1 MTSNT
6 DALLSLRQQSQP
18 LMMWVE
24 FRDFCSHI
32 IEIASTQSRSF
43 PLWMAHRLV
52 SIIFP
57 SLAVLSVALFFF
69 FFVCFSDLRSFSST
83 GHQVFS
89 PRLSL
94 SSLTWFLSFV
104 PTEKSFYPHNILLG
118 CLRLRLFSVPTDGH
132 WVLRPVGH
140 AGRQRT
146 PNIQQMAGAQLN
158 LPMSPLLAKHKS
170 PEPGEPPIHH
180 LTVTSIHQNPLFML
194 FKMKTAFLIRRK
206 TSTMVLQRRSTKIG
220 SLTKFEKKKL

>member
-104 PTEKSFYPHNILLG
+104 PTEKSLFFILTTS
-118 CLRLRLFSVPTDGH
+118 FSAVF
-132 WVLRPVGH
+132 VFASSL
-140 AGRQRT
+140 
-146 PNIQQMAGAQLN
+146 
-158 LPMSPLLAKHKS
+158 SPLMDTGCWGQWDMQEDK
-170 PEPGEPPIHH
+170 EP
-180 LTVTSIHQNPLFML
+180 LTFSRWLGLSLICLCHPCWQN
-194 FKMKTAFLIRRK
+194 
-206 TSTMVLQRRSTKIG
+206 TKAQSQG
-220 SLTKFEKKKL
+220 SLQFTISLWPPSIKILSLCFLKWKPPF

>member
-69 FFVCFSDLRSFSST
+69 FLSVFLTFGPFQALVTRSFLLGFHCHLSLDSFPSFLRRKVCFLSSQ
-83 GHQVFS
+83 HPS
-89 PRLSL
+89 RLS
-94 SSLTWFLSFV
+94 SS
-104 PTEKSFYPHNILLG
+104 
-118 CLRLRLFSVPTDGH
+118 
-132 WVLRPVGH
+132 
-140 AGRQRT
+140 
-146 PNIQQMAGAQLN
+146 
-158 LPMSPLLAKHKS
+158 SPLLCPHWWTLGVEAS
-170 PEPGEPPIHH
+170 G
-180 LTVTSIHQNPLFML
+180 TC
-194 FKMKTAFLIRRK
+194 RK
-206 TSTMVLQRRSTKIG
+206 TKNP
-220 SLTKFEKKKL
+220 